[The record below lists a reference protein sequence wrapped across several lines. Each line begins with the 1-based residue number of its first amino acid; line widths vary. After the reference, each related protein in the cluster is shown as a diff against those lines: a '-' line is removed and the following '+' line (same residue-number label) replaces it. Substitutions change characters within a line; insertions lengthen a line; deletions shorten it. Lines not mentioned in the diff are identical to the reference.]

1 MKMDEENFEYADSY
15 DYFNRFIEKD
25 FVEQVSEA
33 AGVEWDEVPF
43 PEEFTES
50 ASKPAPVVKKAPLV
64 EAKTESEKLIE
75 QQELAE
81 AQRLF
86 LEEQNKEVEEQLAMS
101 VDPIEN
107 EQDQPIQEEKIEESS
122 LSEERLKGILQ
133 NHFLATEKL
142 ISSSLKIINTEA
154 KTNPN
159 MVKMIRQVFE
169 TEMEKEV
176 EGLKAEINQI
186 KETSGPIE
194 DVKVKRTLRSF
205 FSSAFKNFKQRFAR
219 DENREHTK
227 KTAIDKENDMNQAKT
242 LDPTPAAVRNVPPL
256 SQASKVEQAVSKAV
270 PVNVLRS
277 PSKVKSFAE
286 EQQKHLAQQ
295 NKAEVVK
302 TVESSVQKNRISE
315 SELEYQLEQFYSGVE
330 NHLKNEL
337 DAMQQE
343 QVSVLEKIRDENKVN
358 HTNDTID
365 SLTKKIE
372 ELETELKL
380 VSQGEHR
387 KTFLQK
393 TKDSLG
399 ELSGNLKTA
408 VNTAAKVPSKAVGN
422 VSAFTNQFVDNRLE
436 DLNNGLKKVTKQ
448 LDYRLAAEM
457 NKTIELDALEL
468 DAPPGNDYDKMLLNQ
483 LYTKYNEGLGHVDI
497 DIQKSGVEL
506 NYSNKIKYIY
516 DGQDCK
522 KYSIDSDGKWA
533 EQGSIYK
540 SIDLDLILQETQ
552 DLMNKAVKYGV
563 DSDEAFTEKD
573 FRLIFHPD
581 ASEKEILNSIHNHR
595 NEMII
600 DWVYNGTKSVEK
612 IEKYEQEAQLNLV
625 KHVVNGHTI
634 YLMGEDMELL
644 ISASTKGPNDYQI
657 TSFDKVGP
665 VSDFQAGSLAEVA
678 EILKEKNAIPATK
691 ESLTLLN
698 NLASKNSANQ
708 MEKERQHN
716 QVMQRTFKKE
726 VGREMSR

>member
-1 MKMDEENFEYADSY
+1 MDEENFEYADSY

-50 ASKPAPVVKKAPLV
+50 APKPAPVVKKVPLV

-122 LSEERLKGILQ
+122 LSEERLKVILQ

-159 MVKMIRQVFE
+159 MVKMIHQVFE
-169 TEMEKEV
+169 TEIQKEV

-205 FSSAFKNFKQRFAR
+205 FSSAFKNFKQRFTR
-219 DENREHTK
+219 DENREHNK
-227 KTAIDKENDMNQAKT
+227 KTAIDKANDMNQAKT
-242 LDPTPAAVRNVPPL
+242 PDPTPAAVRNVPPI

-277 PSKVKSFAE
+277 TSKFQSFAE

-343 QVSVLEKIRDENKVN
+343 QISVLEKIRDENKVN

-393 TKDSLG
+393 TKDSLV
-399 ELSGNLKTA
+399 ELGGNLQTA

-422 VSAFTNQFVDNRLE
+422 VTAFTNQFVDNRLE

-448 LDYRLAAEM
+448 LDYRLATEM

-698 NLASKNSANQ
+698 NLASKNSSNQ

>member
-1 MKMDEENFEYADSY
+1 MDEENFEYADSY

-25 FVEQVSEA
+25 FVEQVSDA

-50 ASKPAPVVKKAPLV
+50 APKPAPVVKKVPLV

-122 LSEERLKGILQ
+122 LSEERLKVILQ

-169 TEMEKEV
+169 TEIQKEV

-205 FSSAFKNFKQRFAR
+205 FSSAFKNFKQRFTR
-219 DENREHTK
+219 DENREHNK
-227 KTAIDKENDMNQAKT
+227 KTAIDKANDMNQAKT
-242 LDPTPAAVRNVPPL
+242 PDPTPAAVRNVPPI

-277 PSKVKSFAE
+277 TSKFQSFAE

-343 QVSVLEKIRDENKVN
+343 QISVLEKIRDENKVN

-393 TKDSLG
+393 TKDSLV
-399 ELSGNLKTA
+399 ELGGNLKTA

-422 VSAFTNQFVDNRLE
+422 VTAFTNQFVDNRLE

-448 LDYRLAAEM
+448 LDYRLATEM

-522 KYSIDSDGKWA
+522 KYSIDSDGEWA

-698 NLASKNSANQ
+698 NLASKNSSNQ

>member
-1 MKMDEENFEYADSY
+1 MDEENFEYADSY

-50 ASKPAPVVKKAPLV
+50 ASKPAPVVKKVPLV

-122 LSEERLKGILQ
+122 LSEERLKVILQ

-169 TEMEKEV
+169 TEIQKEV

-205 FSSAFKNFKQRFAR
+205 FSSAFKNFKQRFTR
-219 DENREHTK
+219 DENREHNK
-227 KTAIDKENDMNQAKT
+227 KTAIDKANDMNQAKT
-242 LDPTPAAVRNVPPL
+242 PDPTPAAVRNVPPI
-256 SQASKVEQAVSKAV
+256 SQASKVEHAVSKAV

-277 PSKVKSFAE
+277 TSKFQSFAE

-343 QVSVLEKIRDENKVN
+343 QISVLEKIRDENKVN

-365 SLTKKIE
+365 THTKKIE
-372 ELETELKL
+372 
-380 VSQGEHR
+380 
-387 KTFLQK
+387 
-393 TKDSLG
+393 
-399 ELSGNLKTA
+399 
-408 VNTAAKVPSKAVGN
+408 
-422 VSAFTNQFVDNRLE
+422 
-436 DLNNGLKKVTKQ
+436 
-448 LDYRLAAEM
+448 
-457 NKTIELDALEL
+457 
-468 DAPPGNDYDKMLLNQ
+468 
-483 LYTKYNEGLGHVDI
+483 
-497 DIQKSGVEL
+497 
-506 NYSNKIKYIY
+506 
-516 DGQDCK
+516 
-522 KYSIDSDGKWA
+522 
-533 EQGSIYK
+533 
-540 SIDLDLILQETQ
+540 
-552 DLMNKAVKYGV
+552 
-563 DSDEAFTEKD
+563 
-573 FRLIFHPD
+573 
-581 ASEKEILNSIHNHR
+581 
-595 NEMII
+595 
-600 DWVYNGTKSVEK
+600 
-612 IEKYEQEAQLNLV
+612 
-625 KHVVNGHTI
+625 
-634 YLMGEDMELL
+634 
-644 ISASTKGPNDYQI
+644 
-657 TSFDKVGP
+657 
-665 VSDFQAGSLAEVA
+665 
-678 EILKEKNAIPATK
+678 
-691 ESLTLLN
+691 
-698 NLASKNSANQ
+698 
-708 MEKERQHN
+708 
-716 QVMQRTFKKE
+716 
-726 VGREMSR
+726 

>member
-1 MKMDEENFEYADSY
+1 MDEENFEYADSY

-50 ASKPAPVVKKAPLV
+50 APKPAPVVKKVPLV

-122 LSEERLKGILQ
+122 LLEERLKVILQ

-169 TEMEKEV
+169 TEIQKEV

-205 FSSAFKNFKQRFAR
+205 FSSAFKNFKQRFTR
-219 DENREHTK
+219 DENREHNK
-227 KTAIDKENDMNQAKT
+227 KTAIDKANDMNKAKT
-242 LDPTPAAVRNVPPL
+242 PDPTPAAVRNVPPI

-277 PSKVKSFAE
+277 TSKFQSFAE

-343 QVSVLEKIRDENKVN
+343 QISVLEKIRDENKVN

-393 TKDSLG
+393 TKDSLV
-399 ELSGNLKTA
+399 ELGGNLKTA
-408 VNTAAKVPSKAVGN
+408 VKVPSKAVGN
-422 VSAFTNQFVDNRLE
+422 VTAFTNQFVDNRLE

-448 LDYRLAAEM
+448 LDYRLATEM

-665 VSDFQAGSLAEVA
+665 FSDFQAGSLAEVA

-698 NLASKNSANQ
+698 NLASKNSSNQ